1 MLREIAHV
9 QQIDGE
15 PRRRWFQ
22 SVDFDL
28 IVWYDKQDR
37 PAGFQL
43 CYDRSKPRLE
53 HALTWNTPASYRHM
67 AVDDGEGRP
76 FRHKGS
82 PIFAPDGTFNAAKVR
97 DALVVESAEPS
108 LDIVGL
114 VVGKLSD
121 LPPGEKLSGRLE
133 G

>member
-1 MLREIAHV
+1 MLREMPHV

-37 PAGFQL
+37 PMGFQL
-43 CYDRSKPRLE
+43 CYDRTKPQLE

-82 PIFAPDGTFNAAKVR
+82 PILVPDGTFNAAKVR
-97 DALVVESAEPS
+97 DAFVVESAELPS
-108 LDIVGL
+108 DIIGL
-114 VVGKLSD
+114 VVGKLSY
-121 LPPGEKLSGRLE
+121 LPPGEKLSGRQE